1 MIETDN
7 KGWEIKMKAKAFR
20 AAFPYTVPVFMGY
33 LFLGIAFGVLLA
45 SKGYHAV
52 WAAAMSLTC
61 YAGSGQFV
69 AVNLLAAP
77 FAPLHAVLIELMV
90 NCRHLF
96 YGLSLLE
103 PFSRTG
109 RLKPYM
115 VFSLTDETYSLQCG
129 VVPPDG
135 VDEGW
140 FRFFISVLDH
150 SYWIFGSVV
159 GALAGTLI
167 PFDSTGIDFAMTAL
181 FTVIFVEQWES
192 GGSHLPA
199 LTGLGVTA
207 TCLLLFGSENF
218 IPFAL
223 LGIAAILLASRK
235 RLEVHA

>member
-1 MIETDN
+1 
-7 KGWEIKMKAKAFR
+7 MKAKAFR

-45 SKGYHAV
+45 SKGYNAI
-52 WAAAMSLTC
+52 WAAVMSLTC

-69 AVNLLAAP
+69 GVNLLAAP

-103 PFSRTG
+103 PFGRTG
-109 RLKPYM
+109 KLKPYM

-129 VVPPDG
+129 VKLPEG

-140 FRFFISVLDH
+140 FRFFISILDH
-150 SYWIFGSVV
+150 SYWIFGSVI

-192 GGSHLPA
+192 ADSHLPA
-199 LTGLGVTA
+199 LTGVAVTA
-207 TCLLLFGSENF
+207 GCLLLFGSENF

-223 LGIAAILLASRK
+223 LGIAVILLASRK
-235 RLEVHA
+235 RLEVYA

>member
-1 MIETDN
+1 
-7 KGWEIKMKAKAFR
+7 MKAKAFR

-45 SKGYHAV
+45 SKGYNAI
-52 WAAAMSLTC
+52 WAAVMSLTC

-69 AVNLLAAP
+69 GVNLLAAP

-103 PFSRTG
+103 PFGRTG
-109 RLKPYM
+109 KLKPYM

-129 VVPPDG
+129 VKPPEG

-140 FRFFISVLDH
+140 FRFFISILDH
-150 SYWIFGSVV
+150 SYWIFGSVI

-167 PFDSTGIDFAMTAL
+167 PFDSTSIDFAMTAL

-192 GGSHLPA
+192 ADSHLPA
-199 LTGLGVTA
+199 LTGVAVTA
-207 TCLLLFGSENF
+207 GCLLLFGSENF

-223 LGIAAILLASRK
+223 LGIAVILLASRE
-235 RLEVHA
+235 RLEVYA

>member
-1 MIETDN
+1 
-7 KGWEIKMKAKAFR
+7 MKANAFR

-45 SKGYHAV
+45 SKGYNAV

-69 AVNLLAAP
+69 GVDLLAAP
-77 FAPLHAVLIELMV
+77 FAPIHAVLIELMV

-103 PFSRTG
+103 PFERTG

-129 VVPPDG
+129 VTPPEG
-135 VDEGW
+135 IDEGW
-140 FRFFISVLDH
+140 FRFFISILDH
-150 SYWIFGSVV
+150 SYWIFGSII

-192 GGSHLPA
+192 ADSHLPA
-199 LTGLGVTA
+199 LTGLAVAAG
-207 TCLLLFGSENF
+207 CLILFGRDNF
-218 IPFAL
+218 IPFTL
-223 LGIAAILLASRK
+223 IGIAVILLASRR
-235 RLEVHA
+235 RLEVYQ

>member
-1 MIETDN
+1 
-7 KGWEIKMKAKAFR
+7 MKAKAFR

-45 SKGYHAV
+45 SKGYNAI
-52 WAAAMSLTC
+52 WAAVMSLTC

-69 AVNLLAAP
+69 GVNLLAAP

-103 PFSRTG
+103 PFGRTG
-109 RLKPYM
+109 KLKPYM

-129 VVPPDG
+129 VKPPEG

-140 FRFFISVLDH
+140 FRFFISILDH
-150 SYWIFGSVV
+150 SYWIFGSVI

-192 GGSHLPA
+192 ADSHLPA
-199 LTGLGVTA
+199 LTGVAVTA
-207 TCLLLFGSENF
+207 GCLLLFGSENF

-223 LGIAAILLASRK
+223 LGIAVILLASRE
-235 RLEVHA
+235 RLEVYA

>member
-1 MIETDN
+1 
-7 KGWEIKMKAKAFR
+7 MKAKAFR

-33 LFLGIAFGVLLA
+33 LFLGIAFGVLLS
-45 SKGYHAV
+45 SKGYNAI
-52 WAAAMSLTC
+52 WAAVMSLTC

-69 AVNLLAAP
+69 GVNLLAAP

-103 PFSRTG
+103 PFGRTG
-109 RLKPYM
+109 KLKPYM

-129 VVPPDG
+129 VKPPEG

-140 FRFFISVLDH
+140 FRFFISILDH
-150 SYWIFGSVV
+150 SYWIFGSVI

-192 GGSHLPA
+192 ADSHLPA
-199 LTGLGVTA
+199 LTGVAVTA
-207 TCLLLFGSENF
+207 GCLLLFGSENF

-223 LGIAAILLASRK
+223 LGIAVILLASRE
-235 RLEVHA
+235 RLEVYA

>member
-1 MIETDN
+1 
-7 KGWEIKMKAKAFR
+7 MKTKAFR
-20 AAFPYTVPVFMGY
+20 AALPYTVPVFMGY

-45 SKGYHAV
+45 SKGYGV
-52 WAAAMSLTC
+52 LWAAAMSLTC

-77 FAPLHAVLIELMV
+77 FAPVQAFLIELMV

-103 PFSRTG
+103 PFERTG
-109 RLKPYM
+109 KLKSYM
-115 VFSLTDETYSLQCG
+115 VFSLTDETYSLQCS
-129 VVPPDG
+129 VKTPEG

-140 FRFFISVLDH
+140 FRFFISILDH

-167 PFDSTGIDFAMTAL
+167 TFDSTGIDFAMTAL

-192 GGSHLPA
+192 GESHLPA
-199 LTGLGVTA
+199 LTGLAVTA
-207 TCLLLFGSENF
+207 LCLVIFGSENF

-223 LGIAAILLASRK
+223 IGIAVILLASRK
-235 RLEVHA
+235 RLEAAA

>member
-1 MIETDN
+1 
-7 KGWEIKMKAKAFR
+7 MKAKAFR

-45 SKGYHAV
+45 SKGYNAI
-52 WAAAMSLTC
+52 WAAVMSLTC

-69 AVNLLAAP
+69 GVNLLAAP

-103 PFSRTG
+103 PFGRTG
-109 RLKPYM
+109 KLKPYM

-129 VVPPDG
+129 VKPPEG
-135 VDEGW
+135 VDEVW
-140 FRFFISVLDH
+140 FRFFISILDH
-150 SYWIFGSVV
+150 SYWIFGSVI

-192 GGSHLPA
+192 ADSHLPA
-199 LTGLGVTA
+199 LTGVAVTA
-207 TCLLLFGSENF
+207 GCLLLFGSENF

-223 LGIAAILLASRK
+223 LGIAVILLASRE
-235 RLEVHA
+235 RLEVYA

>member
-1 MIETDN
+1 
-7 KGWEIKMKAKAFR
+7 MKAKAFR

-45 SKGYHAV
+45 SKGYNAI
-52 WAAAMSLTC
+52 WAAVMSLTC

-69 AVNLLAAP
+69 GVNLLAAP
-77 FAPLHAVLIELMV
+77 FAPLHAVLVELMV
-90 NCRHLF
+90 NCRHVF

-103 PFSRTG
+103 PFGRTG
-109 RLKPYM
+109 KLKPYM

-129 VVPPDG
+129 VKPPEG

-140 FRFFISVLDH
+140 FRFFISILDH
-150 SYWIFGSVV
+150 SYWIFGSVI

-192 GGSHLPA
+192 ADSHLPA
-199 LTGLGVTA
+199 LTGVAVTA
-207 TCLLLFGSENF
+207 GCLLLFGSENF

-223 LGIAAILLASRK
+223 LGIAVILLASRE
-235 RLEVHA
+235 RLEVYA

>member
-1 MIETDN
+1 
-7 KGWEIKMKAKAFR
+7 MKTKAFR
-20 AAFPYTVPVFMGY
+20 AAFPYTIPVFMGY

-45 SKGYHAV
+45 SKGYNAL

-69 AVNLLAAP
+69 GVDLLAAP

-103 PFSRTG
+103 PFGRTG

-129 VVPPDG
+129 VHPPEG
-135 VDEGW
+135 INEGW
-140 FRFFISVLDH
+140 FRFFISLLDH

-192 GGSHLPA
+192 GESHLPA
-199 LTGLGVTA
+199 LTGLAVAAG
-207 TCLLLFGSENF
+207 CLLLFGRDNF
-218 IPFAL
+218 IPFTL
-223 LGIAAILLASRK
+223 VGIAVILLASRR
-235 RLEVHA
+235 RLEVYE

>member
-1 MIETDN
+1 
-7 KGWEIKMKAKAFR
+7 MKAKAFR

-45 SKGYHAV
+45 SKGYNAI
-52 WAAAMSLTC
+52 WAAVMSLTC

-69 AVNLLAAP
+69 GVNLLAAP

-103 PFSRTG
+103 PFGRTG
-109 RLKPYM
+109 KLKPYM

-192 GGSHLPA
+192 ADSHLPA
-199 LTGLGVTA
+199 LTGVAVTA
-207 TCLLLFGSENF
+207 GCLLLFGSENF

-223 LGIAAILLASRK
+223 LGIAVILLASRE
-235 RLEVHA
+235 RLEVYA

>member
-1 MIETDN
+1 
-7 KGWEIKMKAKAFR
+7 MKAKAFR
-20 AAFPYTVPVFMGY
+20 AAFPYTLPVFMGY

-45 SKGYHAV
+45 SKGYNAV
-52 WAAAMSLTC
+52 WAAAISLTC

-69 AVNLLAAP
+69 AVNLLAAA
-77 FAPLHAVLIELMV
+77 FAPLQAVLIELMV

-109 RLKPYM
+109 KLKPYM

-129 VVPPDG
+129 VKIPEG
-135 VDEGW
+135 VEESW
-140 FRFFISVLDH
+140 FRFFISLLDH

-192 GGSHLPA
+192 AESHLPA
-199 LTGLGVTA
+199 LTGVAVTA
-207 TCLLLFGSENF
+207 LCLIVFGSENF

-223 LGIAAILLASRK
+223 IGIAIILLASRRK
-235 RLEVHA
+235 LEVDA

>member
-1 MIETDN
+1 
-7 KGWEIKMKAKAFR
+7 MKAKAFR

-45 SKGYHAV
+45 SKGYNAI
-52 WAAAMSLTC
+52 WAAVMSLTC

-69 AVNLLAAP
+69 GVNLLAAP

-103 PFSRTG
+103 PFGRTG
-109 RLKPYM
+109 KLKPYM

-129 VVPPDG
+129 VKPPEG

-140 FRFFISVLDH
+140 FRFFISILDH
-150 SYWIFGSVV
+150 SYWIFGSVI

-167 PFDSTGIDFAMTAL
+167 PFDSSGIDFAMTAL

-192 GGSHLPA
+192 ADSHLPA
-199 LTGLGVTA
+199 LTGVAVTA
-207 TCLLLFGSENF
+207 GCLLLFGSENF

-223 LGIAAILLASRK
+223 LGIAVILLASRE
-235 RLEVHA
+235 RLEVYA

>member
-1 MIETDN
+1 
-7 KGWEIKMKAKAFR
+7 MKTKAFR

-45 SKGYHAV
+45 GKGYNAL
-52 WAAAMSLTC
+52 WAGIMSLTC

-69 AVNLLAAP
+69 GVDLLAAP

-103 PFSRTG
+103 PFGRTG

-129 VVPPDG
+129 VTPPEG

-140 FRFFISVLDH
+140 FRFFISILDH
-150 SYWIFGSVV
+150 SYWIFGSVI

-192 GGSHLPA
+192 ADNHLPA
-199 LTGLGVTA
+199 LTGLAVAAG
-207 TCLLLFGSENF
+207 CLLLFGRDNF
-218 IPFAL
+218 IPFTL
-223 LGIAAILLASRK
+223 IGIAVILLASR
-235 RLEVHA
+235 RHLEVYE